1 VVQLVHPTAAV
12 FVLLPDID
20 VGTPD
25 VMAPAPLPHHLR
37 RLDRKRPP
45 LMNNKSKPTDSHSS
59 APPTDCS
66 NRSRSLI
73 PGRDG
78 EMSGSCPGFVG
89 ERPDRPV
96 AEQQRPIVGD
106 MCAQVVLAEDDEKQA
121 ELVRRYLERENHSVV
136 VVHDGR
142 SALEEVRR
150 LQPELLVLD
159 VMLPGVDG
167 LNVCRILRRES
178 DIPVLM
184 LTARTE
190 EDDMLLGL
198 DLGADD
204 YMTKP
209 FSPRELAARVRT
221 LLRRTRGPAA
231 EPGTLLRV
239 GGVTVDTERH
249 ELFADGNKI
258 ACTPGEFRLIATMAA
273 RPHRVFTRSQLLEQL
288 HGIDQYITTRTIDTH
303 VLNLRKKLEPD
314 PRKPV
319 RLLTVYGVGYKLTD
333 G

>member
-1 VVQLVHPTAAV
+1 
-12 FVLLPDID
+12 
-20 VGTPD
+20 
-25 VMAPAPLPHHLR
+25 
-37 RLDRKRPP
+37 
-45 LMNNKSKPTDSHSS
+45 
-59 APPTDCS
+59 
-66 NRSRSLI
+66 
-73 PGRDG
+73 
-78 EMSGSCPGFVG
+78 
-89 ERPDRPV
+89 
-96 AEQQRPIVGD
+96 

-121 ELVRRYLERENHSVV
+121 ELVRRYLERENHTVI

-150 LQPELLVLD
+150 RQPELLVLD

-167 LNVCRILRRES
+167 LDVCRILRQES

-221 LLRRTRGPAA
+221 LLRRSSPSTKSRAS
-231 EPGTLLRV
+231 EPDTMLRV
-239 GGVTVDTERH
+239 GGVSVDTERH
-249 ELFADGNKI
+249 ELFADGTKVT
-258 ACTPGEFRLIATMAA
+258 CTPGEFRLIATMAA
-273 RPHRVFTRSQLLEQL
+273 RPHRVFTRAQLLEQL

-314 PRKPV
+314 PRKPI

>member
-1 VVQLVHPTAAV
+1 
-12 FVLLPDID
+12 
-20 VGTPD
+20 
-25 VMAPAPLPHHLR
+25 
-37 RLDRKRPP
+37 
-45 LMNNKSKPTDSHSS
+45 
-59 APPTDCS
+59 
-66 NRSRSLI
+66 
-73 PGRDG
+73 
-78 EMSGSCPGFVG
+78 
-89 ERPDRPV
+89 
-96 AEQQRPIVGD
+96 

-121 ELVRRYLERENHSVV
+121 ELVRRYLERENHSVI

-150 LQPELLVLD
+150 RQPELLVLD

-167 LNVCRILRRES
+167 LDVCRILRRES

-190 EDDMLLGL
+190 EEDMLLGL

-221 LLRRTRGPAA
+221 LLRRSSASTGGKAN
-231 EPGTLLRV
+231 EPDPMLRV
-239 GGVTVDTERH
+239 GGVSVDPERH
-249 ELFADGNKI
+249 ELFADGNKVT
-258 ACTPGEFRLIATMAA
+258 CTPGEFRLIATMAA
-273 RPHRVFTRSQLLEQL
+273 RPHRVFTRAQLLEQL

-303 VLNLRKKLEPD
+303 VLNLRKKIEPD
-314 PRKPV
+314 PRKPI

>member
-1 VVQLVHPTAAV
+1 
-12 FVLLPDID
+12 
-20 VGTPD
+20 
-25 VMAPAPLPHHLR
+25 
-37 RLDRKRPP
+37 
-45 LMNNKSKPTDSHSS
+45 
-59 APPTDCS
+59 
-66 NRSRSLI
+66 
-73 PGRDG
+73 
-78 EMSGSCPGFVG
+78 
-89 ERPDRPV
+89 
-96 AEQQRPIVGD
+96 

-167 LNVCRILRRES
+167 LDVCRILRRES

-231 EPGTLLRV
+231 EPDTMLRV
-239 GGVTVDTERH
+239 GGVAVDTERH

-258 ACTPGEFRLIATMAA
+258 PCTPGEFRLIATMAA

>member
-1 VVQLVHPTAAV
+1 
-12 FVLLPDID
+12 
-20 VGTPD
+20 
-25 VMAPAPLPHHLR
+25 
-37 RLDRKRPP
+37 
-45 LMNNKSKPTDSHSS
+45 
-59 APPTDCS
+59 
-66 NRSRSLI
+66 
-73 PGRDG
+73 
-78 EMSGSCPGFVG
+78 
-89 ERPDRPV
+89 
-96 AEQQRPIVGD
+96 

-121 ELVRRYLERENHSVV
+121 ELVRRYLERENHTVIAV
-136 VVHDGR
+136 TDGR

-150 LQPELLVLD
+150 RQPDLLVLD

-167 LNVCRILRRES
+167 LDVCRILRRES

-190 EDDMLLGL
+190 EDDLLLGL

-221 LLRRTRGPAA
+221 LLRRTRVNA
-231 EPGTLLRV
+231 EPSSLLRV
-239 GGVTVDTERH
+239 GAVVVDLDRH
-249 ELFADGNKI
+249 ELVADGTKI
-258 ACTPGEFRLIATMAA
+258 SCTPGEFRLIATMAA
-273 RPHRVFTRSQLLEQL
+273 RPHRVFTRAQLLENL

-303 VLNLRKKLEPD
+303 ILNLRKKIEPD
-314 PRKPV
+314 PRRPV